1 MGCVESVASTDDI
14 AYGAQNVWTK
24 RGPGFAVT
32 AGSGFF
38 GFGWVDSSHHLWGD
52 TYSDGH
58 LELHEPL
65 KPSGISS
72 HLRMESLPW

>member
-1 MGCVESVASTDDI
+1 MSWAVLRAWSQQMTLRMVLRMSGQS
-14 AYGAQNVWTK
+14 
-24 RGPGFAVT
+24 GPEFAVT

-38 GFGWVDSSHHLWGD
+38 GFGWVDSYHHLWGD
-52 TYSDGH
+52 TYSDGN

-72 HLRMESLPW
+72 S